1 MRRAPT
7 LSLLLAPVAL
17 AASGCASAP
26 ESARA
31 DEHRSVTL
39 AGGDRVG
46 RMMFRDAPD
55 FAVAAATTHTTDADI
70 ATVDTDAAPN

>member
-1 MRRAPT
+1 MRRAPALT
-7 LSLLLAPVAL
+7 LLLAAVTL

-26 ESARA
+26 QAARA

-46 RMMFRDAPD
+46 RMMFRDAPN
-55 FAVAAATTHTTDADI
+55 FAVAAATTPTTDADI
-70 ATVDTDAAPN
+70 ATVDTDAAPD